1 MASEVIKAKNE
12 TCRKVLIFMR
22 STSMASEVTD
32 VNKAAFLRISF
43 MWLTSTASEV
53 TEANY
58 GTCLDLNFDYLL
70 STSTTSEVIEALN
83 QTCLEVLLFN
93 GDLHSL

>member
-1 MASEVIKAKNE
+1 
-12 TCRKVLIFMR
+12 
-22 STSMASEVTD
+22 MASEVTD

-58 GTCLDLNFDYLL
+58 GTCLDLNFDYLH
-70 STSTTSEVIEALN
+70 
-83 QTCLEVLLFN
+83 
-93 GDLHSL
+93 DH

>member
-58 GTCLDLNFDYLL
+58 GTCLDLNFDYLH
-70 STSTTSEVIEALN
+70 
-83 QTCLEVLLFN
+83 
-93 GDLHSL
+93 DH